1 MESEKL
7 EALKN
12 YNNRIEEVIL
22 QLNNCKVDLTQISL
36 VDIKNK
42 AQKLSDLIGSQ
53 SIEKLTKKVNAFK
66 EYFPELF

>member
-1 MESEKL
+1 MENEKL

-12 YNNRIEEVIL
+12 YNKRIEEVII

-36 VDIKNK
+36 VDIKDR
-42 AQKLSDLIGSQ
+42 AQKLCDLIGSQ
-53 SIEKLTKKVNAFK
+53 SIEKLTNKVNAFK

>member
-12 YNNRIEEVIL
+12 YNKRIEEVII

-42 AQKLSDLIGSQ
+42 VQKLNDLIGRQ

-66 EYFPELF
+66 EHFSEIF

>member
-1 MESEKL
+1 MENEKL

-12 YNNRIEEVIL
+12 YNKRIEEVII

-36 VDIKNK
+36 VDIKDR
-42 AQKLSDLIGSQ
+42 AQKLSTLIGSP
-53 SIEKLTKKVNAFK
+53 SIEKLTNKVNAFK